1 MKTPRRPKPNGAIPI
16 LTAEDGSQFKLTSDQ
31 VWFVRQCLRLS
42 QRNLG
47 RRLATSQPSILR
59 LENKDPADPGAL
71 HDGPAVI
78 LLCGIAKQEGIELP
92 AVPVFDRESEAIKR
106 LITKHTE
113 AAAA

>member
-59 LENKDPADPGAL
+59 LENKDPSDPGAL

-92 AVPVFDRESEAIKR
+92 AAPVFDRESDEIKQAI
-106 LITKHTE
+106 
-113 AAAA
+113 AAYAETAAE

>member
-59 LENKDPADPGAL
+59 LENKDPSDPGTL

-92 AVPVFDRESEAIKR
+92 AAPVFDRESDEIRQAI
-106 LITKHTE
+106 
-113 AAAA
+113 AAYAETAAE